1 MYRPEKDTPDN
12 KHFNYWVSRVR
23 VKSEHC
29 VGYIKG
35 RFCSL
40 RGLRIQINQPHH
52 LKIAS
57 LWITACIAVHCFAM
71 THEAGQDISADEFF
85 REGLR
90 IVAEERTARASEEDN
105 IIDTDDEISRQV
117 TLLEG
122 KVKREQLKEFLL
134 ERLHGEPL

>member
-12 KHFNYWVSRVR
+12 THFNYWVSRVC

-29 VGYIKG
+29 IGYIKG
-35 RFCSL
+35 HFCSL

-85 REGLR
+85 CEGLH
-90 IVAEERTARASEEDN
+90 IVAEERTVRASEEDN
-105 IIDTDDEISRQV
+105 IIDHT
-117 TLLEG
+117 
-122 KVKREQLKEFLL
+122 F
-134 ERLHGEPL
+134 